1 MPEEEVFVFPIEAD
15 LPENWVGAN
24 AITPSGTE
32 AGLTPQHGY
41 NYLMRKVNAALKAA
55 NFLND
60 AIENFD
66 PGTDVADA
74 SETEAGIIRVATQA
88 EANAGSANNLVITPA
103 NLKALLVA
111 MSGLSSIPKGLVSM
125 WSGTKATIPSG
136 WLLCDGTNGTPDLRN
151 KFIRG
156 IGTGEAD
163 EAGAT
168 GGSDTITLDGNN
180 LPAHVHTVAHTH
192 GAITGSLSSAGD
204 HYHWYRDFSTHQDSY
219 VPSYKEA
226 GMSYIYFNNQMAT
239 GSTNMYVPVM
249 VSANR
254 WSTSDGTKNAGTHSH
269 TLSGAS
275 VPTYTGNSGSVGA
288 GTALSILPTYY
299 ALAFIIKT

>member
-1 MPEEEVFVFPIEAD
+1 MGYRTTMTGPKSFDEWVAVYEERD
-15 LPENWVGAN
+15 
-24 AITPSGTE
+24 SDTE
-32 AGLTPQHGY
+32 YILSPGEKVVYDPMHGFFT
-41 NYLMRKVNAALKAA
+41 YL
-55 NFLND
+55 FD
-60 AIENFD
+60 AE
-66 PGTDVADA
+66 
-74 SETEAGIIRVATQA
+74 SKE
-88 EANAGSANNLVITPA
+88 
-103 NLKALLVA
+103 LLV
-111 MSGLSSIPKGLVSM
+111 PKMCGNGKHWRPLIHKLVRDTQHL
-125 WSGTKATIPSG
+125 GVRGVLCCTK
-136 WLLCDGTNGTPDLRN
+136 RN
-151 KFIRG
+151 PQVYMRVL
-156 IGTGEAD
+156 
-163 EAGAT
+163 
-168 GGSDTITLDGNN
+168 GGSDTVTITTNN

-204 HYHWYRDFSTHQDSY
+204 HYHWYRDYSTHEDAY

-226 GMSYIYFNNQMAT
+226 GMSYIYFNYQMAT

>member
-1 MPEEEVFVFPIEAD
+1 MPEEGVFVFPIEAD

-55 NFLND
+55 NFLSD

-66 PGTDVADA
+66 PGTNVTDA
-74 SETEAGIIRVATQA
+74 SETEAGIIRIATQA

-111 MSGLSSIPKGLVSM
+111 MSALSAVPKGLVSM

-156 IGTGEAD
+156 IGTGETD

-168 GGSDTITLDGNN
+168 GGANTVTITTDN
-180 LPAHVHTVAHTH
+180 LPAHVHTIAHTH
-192 GAITGSLSSAGD
+192 GAITGSLSSAGS
-204 HYHWYRDFSTHQDSY
+204 HTHTINTYSY
-219 VPSYKEA
+219 AKAAYYLVAEQTANITSFPVQNYGSSNYYTVGSYSVSQCYYSRSPNAA
-226 GMSYIYFNNQMAT
+226 G
-239 GSTNMYVPVM
+239 
-249 VSANR
+249 
-254 WSTSDGTKNAGTHSH
+254 DHSH
-269 TLSGAS
+269 TLSDAS
-275 VPTYTGNSGSVGA
+275 VPAYSGNSGSVGA